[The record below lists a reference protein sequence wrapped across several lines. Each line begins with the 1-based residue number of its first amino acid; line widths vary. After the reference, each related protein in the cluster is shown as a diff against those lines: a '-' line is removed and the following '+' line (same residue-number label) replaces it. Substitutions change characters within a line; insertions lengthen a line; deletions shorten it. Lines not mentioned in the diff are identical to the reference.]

1 MAKVHHNDI
10 ILSDAEAKELNS
22 KLDKITTITELI
34 TIMKETYLLADIELQ
49 LSWNPTYKSFEHWNK
64 IIPAFA
70 GPISGKNIDISGTK
84 RSDVYSISCITSGM
98 STFDNLF
105 RIHTTS
111 GGGGKN
117 WSYNTAY
124 IDIRKFP
131 AMKELYTAEISE
143 ATIKSEK
150 AKFQHKFDKEVA
162 EFSGAVTRIVGDVTY
177 SDKIRKIDQQIS
189 DFEKLLQKLKEFRQ
203 NTINSDVS
211 TKVKKANLT
220 LPQAQSPFIDLG
232 DYNRAAARITG
243 YGITED
249 LYTKTISSAQLEY
262 DKFVSSNPELFL

>member
-10 ILSDAEAKELNS
+10 ILSDAEAKKLNS

-34 TIMKETYLLADIELQ
+34 TIMKETYLLADIELE
-49 LSWNPTYKSFEHWNK
+49 LHWNPTYKPFKHWNK

-84 RSDVYSISCITSGM
+84 RSEVYSISCITSGM

-111 GGGGKN
+111 GGVGAN
-117 WSYNTAY
+117 WSYGTAY
-124 IDIRKFP
+124 IDIREFP
-131 AMKELYTAEISE
+131 AMKELYTTEITE
-143 ATIKSEK
+143 AVIESEK
-150 AKFQHKFDKEVA
+150 TKFQYKFDKE
-162 EFSGAVTRIVGDVTY
+162 
-177 SDKIRKIDQQIS
+177 
-189 DFEKLLQKLKEFRQ
+189 
-203 NTINSDVS
+203 
-211 TKVKKANLT
+211 ANLT
-220 LPQAQSPFIDLG
+220 LPQASSPFLDLRE
-232 DYNRAAARITG
+232 YNTTAARITG

>member
-49 LSWNPTYKSFEHWNK
+49 LSWNPTYKPFEHWNR

-84 RSDVYSISCITSGM
+84 RYEVYSISCITPGM
-98 STFDNLF
+98 SAFDNLF

-111 GGGGKN
+111 GGGGAN
-117 WSYNTAY
+117 WSYDTAY
-124 IDIRKFP
+124 IDIREFP
-131 AMKELYTAEISE
+131 AMKKLYTTEISE
-143 ATIKSEK
+143 AVIESEK

-162 EFSGAVTRIVGDVTY
+162 DFRYTVDRIADKVTY
-177 SDKIRKIDQQIS
+177 STKISKIDQQIS
-189 DFEKLLQKLKEFRQ
+189 DFEKLLKKLKELKQ
-203 NTINSDVS
+203 STIS
-211 TKVKKANLT
+211 TEISAKVKEANLT
-220 LPQAQSPFIDLG
+220 LPQASSPFLDLRE
-232 DYNRAAARITG
+232 YNKTAARITG